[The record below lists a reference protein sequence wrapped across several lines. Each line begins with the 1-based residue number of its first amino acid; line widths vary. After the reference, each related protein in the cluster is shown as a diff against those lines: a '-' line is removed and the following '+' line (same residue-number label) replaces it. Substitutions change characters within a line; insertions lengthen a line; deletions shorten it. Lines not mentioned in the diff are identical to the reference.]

1 MVTNIDDNFIGTFD
15 NYFDE
20 ELLNRYINHFNQ
32 MTSLGLSN
40 DRGNIPSTEIKDNSI
55 DLISSNFWGVSKNE
69 LDVSYLSSP
78 FLDVFFQK
86 IYPQYVKKFDYINK
100 LERHTIYEIKI
111 QKTSPKEGYH
121 SWHSETGGP
130 HNRNRL
136 LAFTLYLNDVEEGGE
151 TEFLYHS
158 IRIKPKKN
166 RLIIWPAAFTHV
178 HRGNP
183 PLSNEKYIITG
194 WVEYGEY
201 VKTQ

>member
-151 TEFLYHS
+151 TEFLYQS

-183 PLSNEKYIITG
+183 PLSKEKYIITG

>member
-1 MVTNIDDNFIGTFD
+1 METNIDDNFIGTFD

-20 ELLNRYINHFNQ
+20 ELLNRYINHFDQ

-69 LDVSYLSSP
+69 LDVSYLSGP
-78 FLDVFFQK
+78 FLDIFFQK

-100 LERHTIYEIKI
+100 LEKHTIYEIKI

-151 TEFLYHS
+151 TEFLYQS

-166 RLIIWPAAFTHV
+166 RLIIWPSAFTHV

-183 PLSNEKYIITG
+183 PLSKEKYIITG

>member
-111 QKTSPKEGYH
+111 QKTSSKEGYH

-151 TEFLYHS
+151 TEFLYQS

>member
-111 QKTSPKEGYH
+111 QKTSSKEGYH

-151 TEFLYHS
+151 TEFLYQ
-158 IRIKPKKN
+158 
-166 RLIIWPAAFTHV
+166 II
-178 HRGNP
+178 
-183 PLSNEKYIITG
+183 
-194 WVEYGEY
+194 
-201 VKTQ
+201 

>member
-151 TEFLYHS
+151 TEFLYQS

>member
-1 MVTNIDDNFIGTFD
+1 METNIDDNFIGTFD

-20 ELLNRYINHFNQ
+20 ELLNRYINHFDQ

-69 LDVSYLSSP
+69 LDVSYLSGP
-78 FLDVFFQK
+78 FLDIFFQK

-100 LERHTIYEIKI
+100 LEKHTIYEIKI

-151 TEFLYHS
+151 TEFLYQS

-183 PLSNEKYIITG
+183 PLSKEKYIITG

>member
-86 IYPQYVKKFDYINK
+86 MYPQYVKKFDYINK

-151 TEFLYHS
+151 TEFLYQS

-183 PLSNEKYIITG
+183 PLSKEKYIITG

>member
-1 MVTNIDDNFIGTFD
+1 METNIDDNFIGTFD
-15 NYFDE
+15 NYYDE
-20 ELLNRYINHFNQ
+20 ELLNRYINHFDQ

-69 LDVSYLSSP
+69 LDVSYLSGP
-78 FLDVFFQK
+78 FLDIFFQK

-100 LERHTIYEIKI
+100 LEKHTIYEIKI

-151 TEFLYHS
+151 TEFLYQS

-183 PLSNEKYIITG
+183 PLSKEKYIITG

>member
-15 NYFDE
+15 NYFNE

-111 QKTSPKEGYH
+111 QKTSSKEGYH

-151 TEFLYHS
+151 TEFLYQS

>member
-136 LAFTLYLNDVEEGGE
+136 LAFTLYLNDVEESGE
-151 TEFLYHS
+151 TEFLYQS

>member
-1 MVTNIDDNFIGTFD
+1 METNIDDNFIGTFD

-20 ELLNRYINHFNQ
+20 ELLNRYINHFDQ

-69 LDVSYLSSP
+69 LDVSYLSGP
-78 FLDVFFQK
+78 FLDIFFQK

-100 LERHTIYEIKI
+100 LEKHTIYEIKI

-151 TEFLYHS
+151 TEFLYQS

-183 PLSNEKYIITG
+183 PLSKEKYIITG
-194 WVEYGEY
+194 
-201 VKTQ
+201 

>member
-1 MVTNIDDNFIGTFD
+1 METNIDDNFIGTFD

-20 ELLNRYINHFNQ
+20 ELLNRYINHFDQ

-69 LDVSYLSSP
+69 LDVSYLSGP
-78 FLDVFFQK
+78 FLDIFFQK
-86 IYPQYVKKFDYINK
+86 IYPQYVKKFDYISK
-100 LERHTIYEIKI
+100 LEKHTIYEIKI

-151 TEFLYHS
+151 TEFLYQS

-183 PLSNEKYIITG
+183 PLSKEKYIITG

>member
-15 NYFDE
+15 NYFNE

-151 TEFLYHS
+151 TEFLYQS

>member
-1 MVTNIDDNFIGTFD
+1 
-15 NYFDE
+15 
-20 ELLNRYINHFNQ
+20 

-69 LDVSYLSSP
+69 LDVSYLSGP
-78 FLDVFFQK
+78 FLDIFFQK

-100 LERHTIYEIKI
+100 LEKHTIYEIKI

-151 TEFLYHS
+151 TEFLYQS

-183 PLSNEKYIITG
+183 PLSKEKYIITG